1 MWRFIKKTRARID
14 AGQSTAPPKNNQLFK
29 EWIIQNPHIVVRFH
43 SFFCL
48 ISYVLGSLRNV
59 GMFVVCFARK
69 FAKRQLGD
77 FF

>member
-48 ISYVLGSLRNV
+48 ISYVLGSLCATWECSV
-59 GMFVVCFARK
+59 FVL
-69 FAKRQLGD
+69 LGNSPSGN
-77 FF
+77 